1 MASTLLEAW
10 QSFERHVVPA
20 GASAIQREECRR
32 AFYAGAV
39 GLRKLIDDAVEPLD
53 EAENQA
59 RLQALD
65 DELNAFPKDL
75 RF

>member
-1 MASTLLEAW
+1 MAKTLLSEW
-10 QSFERHVVPA
+10 QSFERVVVPA

-39 GLRKLIDDAVEPLD
+39 CLRKLIDDAVEPLSED
-53 EAENQA
+53 ENQR

-75 RF
+75 RL